1 MDIISAKG
9 LRKTYGSGT
18 AQVKA
23 LRGVDLDIAAGSF
36 TAIIGRSGSGKTTLL
51 RILGGLE
58 RPTAGSVAVC
68 GEDLA
73 KLNDDQLC
81 RLRRRKIGFVFQ
93 DFRLL
98 DDLTVWENVLLPLTL
113 DKAQPDKSYLT
124 NILQL
129 LLLGDKTNAFPSE
142 LSGGEKQR
150 VAMARA
156 YAAKPAL
163 LLADEPTGNLDRR
176 TGEEVMRLL
185 QTTQR
190 ELHQTVVMVTHDLE
204 LARQTQRILQISD
217 GVIVADAGGTCH
229 ETTDILTAPAR
240 ADHPEPA

>member
-1 MDIISAKG
+1 MDIISVKG
-9 LRKTYGSGT
+9 LCKTYGSGT

-58 RPTAGSVAVC
+58 RPTSGSVMVC
-68 GEDLA
+68 GDNLA
-73 KLNDDQLC
+73 KLDDDALC

-98 DDLTVWENVLLPLTL
+98 DDFTVWENVLLPLTL
-113 DKAQPDKSYLT
+113 DKAQPDKPYLT

-217 GVIVADAGGTCH
+217 GVIAADAGR
-229 ETTDILTAPAR
+229 DVP
-240 ADHPEPA
+240 

>member
-1 MDIISAKG
+1 MDMITARG
-9 LRKTYGSGT
+9 LRKIYGSGT
-18 AQVKA
+18 AQVQA
-23 LRGVDLDIAAGSF
+23 LRGVDLDIAEGSF

-58 RPTAGSVAVC
+58 RPTAGSVTVC
-68 GEDLA
+68 GENLA

-98 DDLTVWENVLLPLTL
+98 DDLTVWENVILPLTL
-113 DKAQPDKSYLT
+113 DKAQPDKPYLA

-190 ELHQTVVMVTHDLE
+190 ELHQTVVMVTHDLDM
-204 LARQTQRILQISD
+204 ARQTQRILQILD
-217 GVIVADAGGTCH
+217 GVIIADARRGV
-229 ETTDILTAPAR
+229 P
-240 ADHPEPA
+240 

>member
-217 GVIVADAGGTCH
+217 GVIVADAGR
-229 ETTDILTAPAR
+229 DVP
-240 ADHPEPA
+240 

>member
-1 MDIISAKG
+1 MDMITARG
-9 LRKTYGSGT
+9 LRKIYGSGT
-18 AQVKA
+18 AQVQA

-68 GEDLA
+68 GENLA
-73 KLNDDQLC
+73 KLSDDQLC

-98 DDLTVWENVLLPLTL
+98 DDLTVWENVTLPLVL
-113 DKAQPDKSYLT
+113 DKALPDKPYLT

-190 ELHQTVVMVTHDLE
+190 ELHQTVVMVTHDLDM
-204 LARQTQRILQISD
+204 ARQTQRILQISD
-217 GVIVADAGGTCH
+217 GVIAADTGR
-229 ETTDILTAPAR
+229 DVP
-240 ADHPEPA
+240 

>member
-1 MDIISAKG
+1 MDIISVKG
-9 LRKTYGSGT
+9 LCKTYGSGT
-18 AQVKA
+18 AQVQA

-58 RPTAGSVAVC
+58 RPTSGSVMVC
-68 GEDLA
+68 GDNLA
-73 KLNDDQLC
+73 KLDDDALC

-217 GVIVADAGGTCH
+217 GVIVADAGR
-229 ETTDILTAPAR
+229 DVP
-240 ADHPEPA
+240 

>member
-1 MDIISAKG
+1 MDIISVKG
-9 LRKTYGSGT
+9 LCKTYGSGT
-18 AQVKA
+18 AQVQA

-58 RPTAGSVAVC
+58 RPTSGSVMVC
-68 GEDLA
+68 GDNLA
-73 KLNDDQLC
+73 KLDDDALC

-113 DKAQPDKSYLT
+113 DKAQPDKPYLT

-150 VAMARA
+150 VASPRA

-217 GVIVADAGGTCH
+217 GVIAADAGR
-229 ETTDILTAPAR
+229 DVP
-240 ADHPEPA
+240 

>member
-1 MDIISAKG
+1 MDMITARG
-9 LRKTYGSGT
+9 LRKIYGSGT
-18 AQVKA
+18 AQVQA

-68 GEDLA
+68 GENLA
-73 KLNDDQLC
+73 KLSDDQLC

-98 DDLTVWENVLLPLTL
+98 DDLTVWENVILPLTL
-113 DKAQPDKSYLT
+113 DKAQPDKPYLT

-129 LLLGDKTNAFPSE
+129 LLLGDKTNVFPSE

-190 ELHQTVVMVTHDLE
+190 ELHQTVVMVTHDLDM
-204 LARQTQRILQISD
+204 ARQTQRILQISD
-217 GVIVADAGGTCH
+217 GVIAADTGR
-229 ETTDILTAPAR
+229 DVP
-240 ADHPEPA
+240 

>member
-1 MDIISAKG
+1 MDIISVKG
-9 LRKTYGSGT
+9 LCKTYGSGT
-18 AQVKA
+18 AQVQA

-58 RPTAGSVAVC
+58 LPTSGSVMVC
-68 GEDLA
+68 GDNLA
-73 KLNDDQLC
+73 KLDDDALC

-217 GVIVADAGGTCH
+217 GVIVADAGRNV
-229 ETTDILTAPAR
+229 P
-240 ADHPEPA
+240 

>member
-1 MDIISAKG
+1 MDMIKARG
-9 LRKTYGSGT
+9 LRKVYGSGT

-68 GEDLA
+68 GENLA

-98 DDLTVWENVLLPLTL
+98 DDLTVWENVILPLTL
-113 DKAQPDKSYLT
+113 DKAQPDKPYLT

-190 ELHQTVVMVTHDLE
+190 ELHQTVVMVTHDLDM
-204 LARQTQRILQISD
+204 ARQTQRILQISD
-217 GVIVADAGGTCH
+217 GVIAADAGR
-229 ETTDILTAPAR
+229 DVP
-240 ADHPEPA
+240 

>member
-1 MDIISAKG
+1 MDMITARG
-9 LRKTYGSGT
+9 LCKIYGSGT
-18 AQVKA
+18 AQVQA

-68 GEDLA
+68 GENLA
-73 KLNDDQLC
+73 KLSDDQLC

-98 DDLTVWENVLLPLTL
+98 DDLTVWENVILPLTL
-113 DKAQPDKSYLT
+113 DKAQPDKPYLT

-129 LLLGDKTNAFPSE
+129 LSLRDKTNAFPSE

-190 ELHQTVVMVTHDLE
+190 ELHQTVVMVTHDLDM
-204 LARQTQRILQISD
+204 ARQTQRILQISD
-217 GVIVADAGGTCH
+217 GVIAADTGRNV
-229 ETTDILTAPAR
+229 P
-240 ADHPEPA
+240 

>member
-1 MDIISAKG
+1 MDMITARG
-9 LRKTYGSGT
+9 LRKVYGSGT
-18 AQVKA
+18 AQVQA

-68 GEDLA
+68 GENLA
-73 KLNDDQLC
+73 KLSDDQLC

-98 DDLTVWENVLLPLTL
+98 DDLTVWENVILPLTL
-113 DKAQPDKSYLT
+113 DKAQPDKPYLT

-190 ELHQTVVMVTHDLE
+190 ELHQTVVMVTHDLDM
-204 LARQTQRILQISD
+204 ARKTQRILQISD
-217 GVIVADAGGTCH
+217 GVIAADAGR
-229 ETTDILTAPAR
+229 DVP
-240 ADHPEPA
+240 

>member
-1 MDIISAKG
+1 MDIISVKG
-9 LRKTYGSGT
+9 LCKTYGSGT
-18 AQVKA
+18 AQVQA

-58 RPTAGSVAVC
+58 RPTSGSVMVC
-68 GEDLA
+68 GDNLA
-73 KLNDDQLC
+73 KLDDDALC

-113 DKAQPDKSYLT
+113 DKAQPDKPYLT

-156 YAAKPAL
+156 SAAKPAL

-217 GVIVADAGGTCH
+217 GVIAADAGR
-229 ETTDILTAPAR
+229 DVP
-240 ADHPEPA
+240 

>member
-1 MDIISAKG
+1 MDMITARG
-9 LRKTYGSGT
+9 LRKVYGSGT
-18 AQVKA
+18 AQVQA
-23 LRGVDLDIAAGSF
+23 LRGADLDIAAGSF

-190 ELHQTVVMVTHDLE
+190 ELHQTVVMVTHDLDM
-204 LARQTQRILQISD
+204 ARQTQRILQISD
-217 GVIVADAGGTCH
+217 GVIAADAGRSSRTSINFWPPWH
-229 ETTDILTAPAR
+229 
-240 ADHPEPA
+240 

>member
-1 MDIISAKG
+1 MDMITARG
-9 LRKTYGSGT
+9 LRKIYGSGT
-18 AQVKA
+18 AQVQA

-68 GEDLA
+68 GENLA
-73 KLNDDQLC
+73 KLSDDQLC

-98 DDLTVWENVLLPLTL
+98 DDLTVWENVILPLTL
-113 DKAQPDKSYLT
+113 DKAQPDKPYLT

-129 LLLGDKTNAFPSE
+129 LSLRDKTNAFPSE

-190 ELHQTVVMVTHDLE
+190 ELHQTVVMVTHDLDM
-204 LARQTQRILQISD
+204 ARQTQRILQISD
-217 GVIVADAGGTCH
+217 GVIAVDTGR
-229 ETTDILTAPAR
+229 DVP
-240 ADHPEPA
+240 

>member
-1 MDIISAKG
+1 MDIISVKG
-9 LRKTYGSGT
+9 LCKTYGSGT

-113 DKAQPDKSYLT
+113 DKAQPDKPYLT

-217 GVIVADAGGTCH
+217 GVIVADAGR
-229 ETTDILTAPAR
+229 DVP
-240 ADHPEPA
+240 

>member
-58 RPTAGSVAVC
+58 RPTSGSVMVC
-68 GEDLA
+68 GDNLA
-73 KLNDDQLC
+73 KLDDDALC

-217 GVIVADAGGTCH
+217 GVIVADAGR
-229 ETTDILTAPAR
+229 DVP
-240 ADHPEPA
+240 

>member
-1 MDIISAKG
+1 MDIISVKG
-9 LRKTYGSGT
+9 LCKTYGSGT

-58 RPTAGSVAVC
+58 RPTSGSVMVC
-68 GEDLA
+68 GDNLA
-73 KLNDDQLC
+73 KLDDDALC

-217 GVIVADAGGTCH
+217 GVIAADAGR
-229 ETTDILTAPAR
+229 DVP
-240 ADHPEPA
+240 

>member
-1 MDIISAKG
+1 MDIISVKG
-9 LRKTYGSGT
+9 LCKTYGSGT
-18 AQVKA
+18 AQVQA

-58 RPTAGSVAVC
+58 RPTSGSVMVC
-68 GEDLA
+68 GDNLA
-73 KLNDDQLC
+73 KLDDDALC

-113 DKAQPDKSYLT
+113 DKAQPDKPYLT

-217 GVIVADAGGTCH
+217 GVIAADAGR
-229 ETTDILTAPAR
+229 DVP
-240 ADHPEPA
+240 

>member
-1 MDIISAKG
+1 MDIISVKG
-9 LRKTYGSGT
+9 LCKTYGSGT

-58 RPTAGSVAVC
+58 RPTSGSVMVC
-68 GEDLA
+68 GDNLA
-73 KLNDDQLC
+73 KLDDDALC

-217 GVIVADAGGTCH
+217 GVIVADAGR
-229 ETTDILTAPAR
+229 DVP
-240 ADHPEPA
+240 

>member
-1 MDIISAKG
+1 MDIISVKG
-9 LRKTYGSGT
+9 LCKTYGSGT

-58 RPTAGSVAVC
+58 RPTSGSVMVC
-68 GEDLA
+68 GDNLA
-73 KLNDDQLC
+73 KLDDDALC

-98 DDLTVWENVLLPLTL
+98 DDLTVWENVFLPLTL

-217 GVIVADAGGTCH
+217 GVIVADAGRNV
-229 ETTDILTAPAR
+229 P
-240 ADHPEPA
+240 

>member
-1 MDIISAKG
+1 MDIISVKG
-9 LRKTYGSGT
+9 LCKTYGSGT

-58 RPTAGSVAVC
+58 RPTSGSVMVC
-68 GEDLA
+68 GDNLA
-73 KLNDDQLC
+73 KLDDDALC

-98 DDLTVWENVLLPLTL
+98 DDFTVWENVLLPLTL

-217 GVIVADAGGTCH
+217 GVIAADAGR
-229 ETTDILTAPAR
+229 DVP
-240 ADHPEPA
+240 

>member
-1 MDIISAKG
+1 MDIISVKG
-9 LRKTYGSGT
+9 LCKTYGSGT
-18 AQVKA
+18 AQVQA

-217 GVIVADAGGTCH
+217 GVIAADAGR
-229 ETTDILTAPAR
+229 DVP
-240 ADHPEPA
+240 

>member
-1 MDIISAKG
+1 MDMITARG
-9 LRKTYGSGT
+9 LRKIYGSGT
-18 AQVKA
+18 AQVQA

-68 GEDLA
+68 GENLA
-73 KLNDDQLC
+73 KLSDDQLC

-98 DDLTVWENVLLPLTL
+98 DDLTVWENVILPLTL
-113 DKAQPDKSYLT
+113 DKAQPDKPYLT

-129 LLLGDKTNAFPSE
+129 LSLRDKTNAFPSE

-190 ELHQTVVMVTHDLE
+190 ELHQTVVMVTHDLDM
-204 LARQTQRILQISD
+204 ARQTQRILQISD
-217 GVIVADAGGTCH
+217 GVIAADTGRNV
-229 ETTDILTAPAR
+229 P
-240 ADHPEPA
+240 

>member
-1 MDIISAKG
+1 MDIISVKG
-9 LRKTYGSGT
+9 LCKTYGSGT
-18 AQVKA
+18 AQVQA

-58 RPTAGSVAVC
+58 LPTSGSVMVC
-68 GEDLA
+68 GDNLA
-73 KLNDDQLC
+73 KLDDDALC

-217 GVIVADAGGTCH
+217 GVIVADAGR
-229 ETTDILTAPAR
+229 DVP
-240 ADHPEPA
+240 

>member
-1 MDIISAKG
+1 MDIISVKG
-9 LRKTYGSGT
+9 LCKTCGSGT

-36 TAIIGRSGSGKTTLL
+36 TAIIGRNGSGKTTLL

-58 RPTAGSVAVC
+58 RPTSGSVMVC
-68 GEDLA
+68 GDNLA
-73 KLNDDQLC
+73 KLDDDALC

-217 GVIVADAGGTCH
+217 GVIVADAGR
-229 ETTDILTAPAR
+229 DVP
-240 ADHPEPA
+240 

>member
-1 MDIISAKG
+1 MDIISVKG
-9 LRKTYGSGT
+9 LCKTYGSGT
-18 AQVKA
+18 AQVQA

-58 RPTAGSVAVC
+58 RPTAGSVMVC
-68 GEDLA
+68 GDNLA
-73 KLNDDQLC
+73 KLDDDALC

-113 DKAQPDKSYLT
+113 DKAQPNKSYLT

-217 GVIVADAGGTCH
+217 GVIVADAGR
-229 ETTDILTAPAR
+229 DVP
-240 ADHPEPA
+240 

>member
-1 MDIISAKG
+1 MDIISVKG
-9 LRKTYGSGT
+9 LCKTYGSGT

-58 RPTAGSVAVC
+58 RPTSGSVMVC
-68 GEDLA
+68 GDNLA
-73 KLNDDQLC
+73 KLDDDALC

-98 DDLTVWENVLLPLTL
+98 DDLTVWKNVLLPLTL
-113 DKAQPDKSYLT
+113 DKAQPDKPYLT

-217 GVIVADAGGTCH
+217 GVIAADAGR
-229 ETTDILTAPAR
+229 DVP
-240 ADHPEPA
+240 

>member
-1 MDIISAKG
+1 MDMITARG
-9 LRKTYGSGT
+9 LRKIYGSGT
-18 AQVKA
+18 AQVQA

-68 GEDLA
+68 GENLA
-73 KLNDDQLC
+73 KLSDDQLC

-98 DDLTVWENVLLPLTL
+98 DDLTVWENVILPLTL
-113 DKAQPDKSYLT
+113 DKAQPDKPYLT

-190 ELHQTVVMVTHDLE
+190 ELHQTVVMVTHDLDM
-204 LARQTQRILQISD
+204 ARQTQRILQISD
-217 GVIVADAGGTCH
+217 GVIAADTGR
-229 ETTDILTAPAR
+229 DVP
-240 ADHPEPA
+240 

>member
-1 MDIISAKG
+1 M
-9 LRKTYGSGT
+9 
-18 AQVKA
+18 
-23 LRGVDLDIAAGSF
+23 AA
-36 TAIIGRSGSGKTTLL
+36 ARH
-51 RILGGLE
+51 R
-58 RPTAGSVAVC
+58 
-68 GEDLA
+68 
-73 KLNDDQLC
+73 C
-81 RLRRRKIGFVFQ
+81 RRCAAWKIGFVFQ

-98 DDLTVWENVLLPLTL
+98 DDLTVWENVILPLTL
-113 DKAQPDKSYLT
+113 DKAQPDKPYLT

-190 ELHQTVVMVTHDLE
+190 ELHQTVVMVIHDLDM
-204 LARQTQRILQISD
+204 ARQTQRILQISD
-217 GVIVADAGGTCH
+217 GVIAADAGRSSRTSINFWPPWH
-229 ETTDILTAPAR
+229 
-240 ADHPEPA
+240 

>member
-1 MDIISAKG
+1 MDIISVKG
-9 LRKTYGSGT
+9 LCKTYGSGT

-58 RPTAGSVAVC
+58 RPTSGSVMVC
-68 GEDLA
+68 GDNLA
-73 KLNDDQLC
+73 KLDDDALC

-113 DKAQPDKSYLT
+113 DKAQPDKPYLT

-217 GVIVADAGGTCH
+217 GVIAADAGR
-229 ETTDILTAPAR
+229 DVP
-240 ADHPEPA
+240 

>member
-1 MDIISAKG
+1 MAIITAKG
-9 LRKTYGSGT
+9 LYKTYGSG
-18 AQVKA
+18 AAKVQA
-23 LRGVDLDIAAGSF
+23 LRGVDLEIAEGSF

-58 RPTAGSVAVC
+58 RPTAGSVTVC
-68 GEDLA
+68 GENLA
-73 KLNDDQLC
+73 ELDDDQLC

-98 DDLTVWENVLLPLTL
+98 DDLTVWENVTLPLTL
-113 DKAQPDKSYLT
+113 DKTPPDKPYLK
-124 NILQL
+124 NVLQL
-129 LLLGDKTNAFPSE
+129 LLLGDKISAFPSE

-204 LARQTQRILQISD
+204 LARRTERILQISD
-217 GVIVADAGGTCH
+217 GVIKMDAGR
-229 ETTDILTAPAR
+229 ETL
-240 ADHPEPA
+240 

>member
-1 MDIISAKG
+1 MDIISVKG
-9 LRKTYGSGT
+9 LCKTYGSGT
-18 AQVKA
+18 AQVQA

-58 RPTAGSVAVC
+58 RPTSGSVMVC
-68 GEDLA
+68 GDNLA
-73 KLNDDQLC
+73 KLDDDALC

-217 GVIVADAGGTCH
+217 GVIVAAAG
-229 ETTDILTAPAR
+229 R
-240 ADHPEPA
+240 AVP

>member
-1 MDIISAKG
+1 MDIISVKG
-9 LRKTYGSGT
+9 LCKTYGSGT

-58 RPTAGSVAVC
+58 RPTSGSVMVC
-68 GEDLA
+68 GDNLA
-73 KLNDDQLC
+73 KLDDDTLC

-113 DKAQPDKSYLT
+113 DKAQPDKPYLT

-217 GVIVADAGGTCH
+217 GVIVADTGR
-229 ETTDILTAPAR
+229 DVP
-240 ADHPEPA
+240 

>member
-1 MDIISAKG
+1 MDIISVKG
-9 LRKTYGSGT
+9 LCKTYGSGT

-51 RILGGLE
+51 LTLCGLD
-58 RPTAGSVAVC
+58 RPTSGSVMVC
-68 GEDLA
+68 GDNLA
-73 KLNDDQLC
+73 KLDDDALC

-113 DKAQPDKSYLT
+113 DKAQPDKPYLT

-217 GVIVADAGGTCH
+217 GVIAADAGR
-229 ETTDILTAPAR
+229 DVP
-240 ADHPEPA
+240 